1 MNNTQFNKLLI
12 KNEKTKIFY
21 WSKIP
26 YINNTLNEL
35 FRDFIRELQIN
46 NYELALDD
54 KVVYSKFVSLIYHMN
69 IL

>member
-1 MNNTQFNKLLI
+1 MNNTQFNNQLI
-12 KNEKTKIFY
+12 KNERTKIFY

-46 NYELALDD
+46 NYELTLDE